1 MKPSENRP
9 GTATPEIAPDDQETY
24 ETADDVHL
32 GKATEEELKR
42 LATHPVLEAE
52 RLRDE
57 VREGRKASGLFLLV
71 GGIAASMWFLAAL
84 LMVAVFLVAY
94 FVAR

>member
-1 MKPSENRP
+1 MKQSEQA
-9 GTATPEIAPDDQETY
+9 GTATPEIAPDEQATHET
-24 ETADDVHL
+24 TDDVHL
-32 GKATEEELKR
+32 GKAAEEELTR
-42 LATHPVLEAE
+42 LATHPVLEVE

-57 VREGRKASGLFLLV
+57 VRKGSQASGLFLLV